1 MFKEKKRKIL
11 EICSLKLN
19 LGFYLISNGPS
30 LSFLKGFA
38 HFSPSPFFLSER
50 KKHRITPRSLE
61 RSGKDQEEPLDQQ
74 RAP

>member
-1 MFKEKKRKIL
+1 MFKEKKRNIL
-11 EICSLKLN
+11 EICSLKLY

-50 KKHRITPRSLE
+50 QKHRITPHSLE
-61 RSGKDQEEPLDQQ
+61 RSGKDQEESLDQQ